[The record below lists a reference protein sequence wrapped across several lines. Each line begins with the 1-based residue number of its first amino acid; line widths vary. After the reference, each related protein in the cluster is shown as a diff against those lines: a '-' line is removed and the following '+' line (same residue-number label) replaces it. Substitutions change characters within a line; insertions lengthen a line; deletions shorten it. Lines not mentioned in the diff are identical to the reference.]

1 MVEEQL
7 VGFAPP
13 SRRHVRMISQA
24 IKSFGANRGGDSVV
38 TFGVLMHDCLHAIP
52 TVPTAI
58 FQQSNFLI
66 RAQDS
71 ILPTLHLIIVEMI
84 KNMFVNY
91 SFRVSVHRR

>member
-38 TFGVLMHDCLHAIP
+38 TFGVLMHDCLHAIS

-58 FQQSNFLI
+58 FQQSNFNTGAGFNFANI
-66 RAQDS
+66 AFD
-71 ILPTLHLIIVEMI
+71 HC
-84 KNMFVNY
+84 
-91 SFRVSVHRR
+91 